1 MPEIDKIKEEIG
13 WLKVVFGLLVATDV
27 SPIGWAAQ
35 NFSKAP
41 ISLLSLAA
49 FLVTLVTWGIIAVN
63 RRAYRK
69 IDELGDL

>member
-13 WLKVVFGLLVATDV
+13 WLKVVFGLLVAVDI
-27 SPIGWAAQ
+27 SLIGWTAQ
-35 NFSKAP
+35 NFAKTST
-41 ISLLSLAA
+41 LQLSLAT
-49 FLVTLVTWGIIAVN
+49 FLVALITWGIIAVN